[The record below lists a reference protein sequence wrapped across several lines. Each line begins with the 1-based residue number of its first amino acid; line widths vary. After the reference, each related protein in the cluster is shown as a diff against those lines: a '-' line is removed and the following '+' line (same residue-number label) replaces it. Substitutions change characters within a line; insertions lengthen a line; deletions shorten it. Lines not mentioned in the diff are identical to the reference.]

1 MKLGTKII
9 AWVGAGLALTLLP
22 SAIYLASETRE
33 RAVERA
39 HDLVLAEAASAA
51 NTIKS
56 ELNEYAGSLATSVV
70 LLGRAQ
76 EQGQLTRPEF
86 VTLLKRQLEAFPTAF
101 GTWFTE
107 ASKALDGRQDEVK
120 DDKALGTNKNG
131 VFAGYWT
138 RESASSLTFST
149 FNDDAQ
155 AEWWTKPTQ
164 SGKPSSTEPYIET
177 ATGNNTLIASLMAP
191 LSASG
196 KLIGVIGM
204 DVDLG
209 SLSARLLALKP
220 MGVGQVMLLS
230 EKGNWIAHPDAAL
243 RTKPYEG
250 AGSDELK
257 KAMTEGVP
265 VTATLTGPDGSQ
277 IERSFVPL
285 LIPVINSR
293 WFVALDMPTEAI
305 VGPADRNAYTMM
317 GAILLAMLVVMGL
330 VILAC
335 RRLIAQPLKLVIENA
350 HAISAGDL
358 SRDMPA
364 KGNDEIAELLR
375 AMSGMTRQLREIVS
389 SVVVS
394 AQQVASGSTQSA
406 ATAEQLASG
415 ATEQAAASEQA
426 SAAVEQMTANIRQN
440 ADNAGQTEKMA
451 VRAAE
456 DARTSGDAMAGS
468 VEAMRSIAQ
477 KIELV
482 QELARQTDLLA
493 LNAAIEAARAG
504 QHGKGFAV
512 VASEVRKLAER
523 SRTTAEE
530 IGRLSDRSLATS
542 EASGQMLSRL
552 VPDIQRTSE
561 LVQEISA
568 ACREQA
574 IGIAQ
579 INQAIQQLD
588 QVTQANAGAA
598 SEMAATAD
606 QLSGEGH
613 RLLDCTSFFELDA
626 SAQPSPAPAPAS
638 QPAVSNEA
646 GPASPVQTAAPH
658 PAKAA

>member
-1 MKLGTKII
+1 M
-9 AWVGAGLALTLLP
+9 
-22 SAIYLASETRE
+22 
-33 RAVERA
+33 
-39 HDLVLAEAASAA
+39 
-51 NTIKS
+51 
-56 ELNEYAGSLATSVV
+56 
-70 LLGRAQ
+70 
-76 EQGQLTRPEF
+76 
-86 VTLLKRQLEAFPTAF
+86 
-101 GTWFTE
+101 
-107 ASKALDGRQDEVK
+107 K

-250 AGSDELK
+250 AG
-257 KAMTEGVP
+257 
-265 VTATLTGPDGSQ
+265 
-277 IERSFVPL
+277 
-285 LIPVINSR
+285 
-293 WFVALDMPTEAI
+293 
-305 VGPADRNAYTMM
+305 
-317 GAILLAMLVVMGL
+317 VVMGL

-646 GPASPVQTAAPH
+646 GPASPVQMAAPH